1 MKLAPYHAAL
11 FFIVLLP
18 AMLPAPLAADIL
30 KTIHA
35 EWEYGGN
42 ATAFRLYRE
51 GTLLCE
57 SFDTARLAM
66 DCETLIGDTPITF
79 TMTAMGPDGET
90 PHSAPF
96 ILVPPPLDDYGNTT
110 PTAACTA
117 NVSSGQAPLAV
128 AFDASLS
135 VDPDGSL
142 IDFAWDFGDGHVA
155 TGMLTNHTFYLPGTY
170 AATLTVTDNEGGTA
184 QTRVA
189 IVVNELPVLTPT
201 NTPPTANMNVVA
213 VTPYLYRFTAYDS
226 EDAEG
231 LIIGYSWDFGDGSTT
246 SGPYAEHPFTAAGTY
261 LITLTT
267 TDDDGATARTQTS
280 ITVPPATSSAE
291 EQQQITVNWDYADRT
306 AISAFRLYRNG
317 EFICQT
323 SNSEATELRCL
334 TPLEP
339 GPITFTMT
347 AVDRYGNESRPSN
360 GLTWSATTMQ
370 RNVTISWDYNDR
382 SAISGFRL
390 YRNETFVCETH
401 DPEARELSCLTILE
415 DFPTTFALKAIDR
428 EGKESTLSAGITY
441 SPLPATSGTAD

>member
-11 FFIVLLP
+11 LFIVLLP
-18 AMLPAPLAADIL
+18 ALLPAPLAADIL

-66 DCETLIGDTPITF
+66 DCETLIGATPITF

-135 VDPDGSL
+135 ADPDGSL

-189 IVVNELPVLTPT
+189 IVVNELPSLSPT
-201 NTPPTANMNVVA
+201 NTPPTAIMNVVA
-213 VTPYLYRFTAYDS
+213 VTPYLYRFSAYDS

-231 LIIGYSWDFGDGSTT
+231 LIIGYNWNFGDGTT
-246 SGPYAEHPFTAAGTY
+246 TTGPYAEHEFSQSGTY
-261 LITLTT
+261 LVSLTT
-267 TDDDGATARTQTS
+267 TDDDGATAQAQTS
-280 ITVPPATSSAE
+280 ITVPPATSPAE
-291 EQQQITVNWDYADRT
+291 AQQQITVNWDYADRT

-317 EFICQT
+317 ELVCQT
-323 SNSEATELRCL
+323 SNPEATELCCL
-334 TPLEP
+334 TTLDNEP
-339 GPITFTMT
+339 TTFTMT
-347 AVDRYGNESRPSN
+347 AADRYGNESRPSN
-360 GLTWSATTMQ
+360 GLTWSAAPTQ
-370 RNVTISWDYNDR
+370 RKVTISWDYNDR
-382 SAISGFRL
+382 SAISNFRL

-415 DFPTTFALKAIDR
+415 DSPTTFALKAIDR

-441 SPLPATSGTAD
+441 FPPAPTNATAD